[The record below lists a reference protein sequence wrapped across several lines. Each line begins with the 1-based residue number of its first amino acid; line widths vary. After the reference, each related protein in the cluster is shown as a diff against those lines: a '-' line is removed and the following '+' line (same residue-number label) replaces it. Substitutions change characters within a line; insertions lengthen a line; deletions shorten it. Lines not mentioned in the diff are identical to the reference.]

1 MDKKTIIPEEILQLI
16 IARETGNSD
25 RADLDVLE
33 AWLKDN
39 KHLHAEVD
47 QYCRILHQSKLL
59 AYSGKTEEAWNII
72 TGRIEKKRRARKYP
86 LILLKI
92 AAVLVPLIIVS
103 VWYYFADNFSGSYSI
118 EQPGEAIASV
128 RQSRAT
134 LLLSS
139 GETVDLDGTGTGKEL
154 NLDGTV
160 IHHDDKDRIRYA
172 ETRDIT
178 MHSLYVPRGS
188 EFQLVLADGT
198 RVYLNSGTRLDYPTG
213 FGSENRSVTLDGEAF
228 FDVVSDTGRPFIVRT
243 PGMDITVTGTL
254 FNIMSYAGEPAEAT
268 LVEGRVSVAAG
279 EHPTIDLFP
288 GQQARI
294 DTNDKMPE
302 VRQVN
307 VNDFTS
313 WTRGVFT
320 FRDMHL
326 RDLAMRLERWYD
338 VEISFVDPA
347 IADMRFTGAIE
358 KDKPLENLLVLVEK
372 SAGIDFIEQQG
383 KIILKKK

>member
-59 AYSGKTEEAWNII
+59 AFSGKTEEAWNII

-172 ETRDIT
+172 ETKDIT

-213 FGSENRSVTLDGEAF
+213 FGPESRTVTLDGEAF
-228 FDVVSDTGRPFIVRT
+228 FDVVSDASRPFIVRT

-254 FNIMSYAGEPAEAT
+254 FNIMSYEGEPAEAT
-268 LVEGRVSVAAG
+268 LVEGTVSVVAG
-279 EHPTIDLFP
+279 EYPSIVLSP

-294 DTNDKMPE
+294 ETTSKKPE
-302 VRQVN
+302 IRQVN
-307 VNDFTS
+307 VNDYTS

-320 FRDMHL
+320 FRDMQL
-326 RDLAMRLERWYD
+326 KDLALRLERWYD
-338 VEISFVDPA
+338 VKISFTDPA
-347 IADMRFTGAIE
+347 VADMRFTGAIE
-358 KDKPLENLLVLVEK
+358 KDKPLENLLALVEK
-372 SAGIDFIEQQG
+372 SAGIDFTEKEGQ
-383 KIILKKK
+383 IILKRK